1 MPKCSVC
8 GEEKESRAGLCKNTE
23 CKMSRPAAE
32 RQPEQ
37 QSKKAKVKAET
48 GDSSRPLRS
57 GDWKDPFEKRFKNLV
72 DKKLAPLECPA
83 LKETLEG
90 IKKEIKEEHEGIV
103 YQNVGFV
110 RKELEARLQGAR
122 EQRDTAEEMAD
133 LQKKK
138 VSELKAYAVE
148 QGVSED
154 DINEAL
160 DADVPK
166 DALIA
171 LILKGDEED

>member
-8 GEEKESRAGLCKNTE
+8 GAEKESRAGLCPNTE

-32 RQPEQ
+32 RPEQ
-37 QSKKAKVKAET
+37 QSKKAKVKVET
-48 GDSSRPLRS
+48 DEPSRSLRS
-57 GDWKDPFEKRFKNLV
+57 GDWKDPFEKRFNDLV

-90 IKKEIKEEHEGIV
+90 IKQEIKEEHEGIV
-103 YQNVGFV
+103 YFV
-110 RKELEARLQGAR
+110 RKEIEASLQGVK
-122 EQRDTAEEMAD
+122 EQRDAAEEMAD

-154 DINEAL
+154 NINEAL

-171 LILKGDEED
+171 MILKGDGED